1 MVWLGGTAMVY
12 NVFSK
17 LICILVMAEGGYDP
31 TDPTEKPPLI
41 PDTGDDDDDDAWGN
55 VDWNTPLDSADPD
68 RTQHFEPGGASTPAG
83 GESIPMTTRTRLP
96 QERGHLIDETSFG
109 GDEPTGRMAWQEI
122 REEFEMANESKL
134 KARYK
139 EKPKSGGAIL
149 EVSMRGKDKWYALYT
164 KSLGDTEK
172 TFNKSIPK
180 EIQNALGIPL
190 VSQQGPGDVAM
201 GALKALF
208 PDAKDVEAYFDKTT
222 KRLMIKKPGADQP
235 SYPLYATEAN
245 PNSRR
250 LNPEIPP
257 DLRAA
262 LGESALDQAT
272 TLQQER
278 DTNLREIVQKRNKL
292 VQLEETA
299 QEVQERR
306 QDLKNLRDRLKRLD
320 DDIRE
325 LEDKA
330 GPLDEEAIQRLKDEK
345 RALEAEHQRKREQLD
360 QANAD
365 AKTAL
370 QLQVEIND
378 IKLANRDIER
388 QINKLGIK
396 VRKPLEELQQDKADL
411 EKKLAENKQVLEDEN
426 ASPSEREAARKQVEQ
441 DERALERVNE
451 NIEREE
457 QKLPLRERVKNIFKK
472 YGWTLQAV
480 ALAVGIV
487 LSALALAATNGLKA
501 GTKAIGNG
509 LKAIGQKLGSLLPGL
524 IGSIVSY
531 IFKAAGSV
539 LSFLGEHAWL
549 LILAVVA
556 FFMERLLKRRR
567 R

>member
-1 MVWLGGTAMVY
+1 
-12 NVFSK
+12 
-17 LICILVMAEGGYDP
+17 MAEGGYDP
-31 TDPTEKPPLI
+31 TDPTNDKTPIAPGTGN
-41 PDTGDDDDDDAWGN
+41 DDDGDDPWDDF
-55 VDWNTPLDSADPD
+55 DWNTPVDPEDPD
-68 RTQHFEPGGASTPAG
+68 RTQPFEPGGASTPTG

-96 QERGHLIDETSFG
+96 QERGHLTDETSFG
-109 GDEPTGRMAWQEI
+109 GDEPTGRIAWQEI
-122 REEFEMANESKL
+122 REEFEMADESKL

-139 EKPKSGGAIL
+139 TKPRAGGGGGGAIL
-149 EVSMRGKDKWYALYT
+149 EVSMRAKDKWYALYT

-190 VSQQGPGDVAM
+190 AQQGPGDVAM

-208 PDAKDVEAYFDKTT
+208 PDAKDVEAYLDKTT

-292 VQLEETA
+292 VQLEEAA

-345 RALEAEHQRKREQLD
+345 RAFEAEHQRKREQLD

-396 VRKPLEELQQDKADL
+396 VRKPLEELQQDKTDL
-411 EKKLAENKQVLEDEN
+411 EKRLAENKQVLEDEN
-426 ASPSEREAARKQVEQ
+426 ASPSDIEAARKQVEQ

-472 YGWTLQAV
+472 YGCTLQAV

-524 IGSIVSY
+524 IGSIVNY
-531 IFKAAGSV
+531 IFKTAGSV

-549 LILAVVA
+549 LILAVVT
-556 FFMERLLKRRR
+556 FFMERLLKKRRR
-567 R
+567 

>member
-1 MVWLGGTAMVY
+1 
-12 NVFSK
+12 
-17 LICILVMAEGGYDP
+17 
-31 TDPTEKPPLI
+31 
-41 PDTGDDDDDDAWGN
+41 
-55 VDWNTPLDSADPD
+55 
-68 RTQHFEPGGASTPAG
+68 
-83 GESIPMTTRTRLP
+83 
-96 QERGHLIDETSFG
+96 
-109 GDEPTGRMAWQEI
+109 
-122 REEFEMANESKL
+122 
-134 KARYK
+134 
-139 EKPKSGGAIL
+139 
-149 EVSMRGKDKWYALYT
+149 MRGKDKWYPLYT
-164 KSLGDTEK
+164 KSLGDDSK
-172 TFNKSIPK
+172 TFNQSLPK
-180 EIQNALGIPL
+180 EIKNALGIPL
-190 VSQQGPGDVAM
+190 AQQGPGDVAM

-208 PDAKDVEAYFDKTT
+208 PDAKDVEAYLDKTT
-222 KRLMIKKPGADQP
+222 KRLMIKKPGDDQP

-245 PNSRR
+245 PNNRR

-292 VQLEETA
+292 VQLEEAA

-345 RALEAEHQRKREQLD
+345 RAFEVEHQRKKEQLD

-396 VRKPLEELQQDKADL
+396 VRKPLEELQQDKTDL
-411 EKKLAENKQVLEDEN
+411 EKRLAENKQVLEDEN
-426 ASPSEREAARKQVEQ
+426 ASPSVIEAARKQVEQ

-501 GTKAIGNG
+501 GTKALGNG

-556 FFMERLLKRRR
+556 FFMERLLKKRKSK
-567 R
+567 

>member
-1 MVWLGGTAMVY
+1 
-12 NVFSK
+12 
-17 LICILVMAEGGYDP
+17 MAEGGGVYDP
-31 TDPTEKPPLI
+31 TETIPPF
-41 PDTGDDDDDDAWGN
+41 PETGDDDNDDDDNFNWG
-55 VDWNTPLDSADPD
+55 PLPSPPDDPD
-68 RTQHFEPGGASTPAG
+68 TTGPFTPGASSTPAG
-83 GESIPMTTRTRLP
+83 GESIPMTERTRFP
-96 QERGHLIDETSFG
+96 QERGPRIDETSFG
-109 GDEPTGRMAWQEI
+109 GEPTERTAWAEI
-122 REEFEMANESKL
+122 EGEFPLADKSKL
-134 KARYK
+134 KSRYK
-139 EKPKSGGAIL
+139 TAPRSGGAVL
-149 EVSMRGKDKWYALYT
+149 EVSMRAKDKWYPLYT

-172 TFNKSIPK
+172 TFNTSIPK
-180 EIQNALGIPL
+180 EIQKALGKL
-190 VSQQGPGDVAM
+190 RTDQGPGDATM
-201 GALKALF
+201 RAFKNLF
-208 PDAKDVEAYFDKTT
+208 PDAKDVEAYLNKTT
-222 KRLMIKKPGADQP
+222 KQLMIKKPGADQP
-235 SYPLYATEAN
+235 SYPLYTTEAN
-245 PNSRR
+245 PNNQRFNSQR

-262 LGESALDQAT
+262 LGESAEDQAT

-278 DTNLREIVQKRNKL
+278 DANRREIVQKRNEL

-299 QEVQERR
+299 QRVQETR
-306 QDLKNLRDRLKRLD
+306 QEMDAQRNQIRQLD
-320 DDIRE
+320 TKIRE

-330 GPLDEEAIQRLKDEK
+330 GPLDEETIQRLKDEK
-345 RALEAEHQRKREQLD
+345 RAFEAEHQRKREQLD

-396 VRKPLEELQQDKADL
+396 VRKPLEELQQDKNDL
-411 EKKLAENKQVLEDEN
+411 EKKLAENKQVLENEN
-426 ASPSEREAARKQVEQ
+426 ASASEREAAKTQVEQ

-451 NIEREE
+451 DLEREE

-501 GTKAIGNG
+501 GTQAIGNG
-509 LKAIGQKLGSLLPGL
+509 LKTIGQKLGSLLPGL

-539 LSFLGEHAWL
+539 LSFLAEHAWL

-556 FFMERLLKRRR
+556 FFMERMLKKRRR
-567 R
+567 

>member
-1 MVWLGGTAMVY
+1 
-12 NVFSK
+12 
-17 LICILVMAEGGYDP
+17 MAEGGYDP
-31 TDPTEKPPLI
+31 TDPTTDRDPLI
-41 PDTGDDDDDDAWGN
+41 PGTGDDDDNDDG
-55 VDWNTPLDSADPD
+55 DWVAPDWDTPLERKDPD
-68 RTQHFEPGGASTPAG
+68 RTQPFEPGAASTPAG
-83 GESIPMTTRTRLP
+83 GESIPMTERTRLP
-96 QERGHLIDETSFG
+96 QERGPLSEETSFG
-109 GDEPTGRMAWQEI
+109 GEPTERLAWEEI
-122 REEFEMANESKL
+122 TTEFPLVDESIL

-139 EKPKSGGAIL
+139 TAPRAGWGGGGAIL
-149 EVSMRGKDKWYALYT
+149 EVSMRAKNKWYPLYT
-164 KSLGDTEK
+164 KSPGDIEK

-180 EIQNALGIPL
+180 QIQTALGIPL
-190 VSQQGPGDVAM
+190 THQGPENVAM
-201 GALKALF
+201 EVLKSLF
-208 PDAKDVEAYFDKTT
+208 PDAKDVEAHLDKTT
-222 KRLMIKKPGADQP
+222 KQLMIKKLGDDQP
-235 SYPLYATEAN
+235 SYPLYTTEAN
-245 PNSRR
+245 PNNRR

-257 DLRAA
+257 DLRTA
-262 LGESALDQAT
+262 LGESALKQSE

-278 DTNLREIVQKRNKL
+278 DTNLRELVQKENKL
-292 VQLEETA
+292 TQMQDATK
-299 QEVQERR
+299 EVKERQ
-306 QDLKNLRDRLKRLD
+306 QDLENLRDRIKQLD

-330 GPLDEEAIQRLKDEK
+330 GSWDEEAIQKLKDEK
-345 RALEAEHQRKREQLD
+345 RAFEAEHQRKREQLD

-396 VRKPLEELQQDKADL
+396 VRKPLEELQQDKTDL
-411 EKKLAENKQVLEDEN
+411 EKRLAENKQVLEDEN
-426 ASPSEREAARKQVEQ
+426 ASPSDIEAARKQVEQ

-531 IFKAAGSV
+531 IFKAAGQV
-539 LSFLGEHAWL
+539 FSFLAEHAWL

-556 FFMERLLKRRR
+556 FFMERLLKKRRR
-567 R
+567 

>member
-1 MVWLGGTAMVY
+1 MVY
-12 NVFSK
+12 NVFFK
-17 LICILVMAEGGYDP
+17 HICILVMAEGGYDP
-31 TDPTEKPPLI
+31 TDPTTEKTTLI

-55 VDWNTPLDSADPD
+55 VDWNTPVDPEDPD
-68 RTQHFEPGGASTPAG
+68 RTQPFEPGGASTPAG

-109 GDEPTGRMAWQEI
+109 GDEPTGRIAWQEI
-122 REEFEMANESKL
+122 REEFEMADESKL

-139 EKPKSGGAIL
+139 EKPRSGGAIL

-208 PDAKDVEAYFDKTT
+208 PDAKDVEAYLDKTT

-292 VQLEETA
+292 VQLEEAA

-345 RALEAEHQRKREQLD
+345 KALEAEHQRKREQLD

-411 EKKLAENKQVLEDEN
+411 EKRLAENKQVLADKN
-426 ASPSEREAARKQVEQ
+426 ASPSNIEAARKQVEQ

-472 YGWTLQAV
+472 YGWTLQVV

-487 LSALALAATNGLKA
+487 ISALALAATNGLKA
-501 GTKAIGNG
+501 GTKALGNG

-549 LILAVVA
+549 LILAVVT
-556 FFMERLLKRRR
+556 FFMERLLKMRRR
-567 R
+567 

>member
-1 MVWLGGTAMVY
+1 
-12 NVFSK
+12 
-17 LICILVMAEGGYDP
+17 MAEGGYDP
-31 TDPTEKPPLI
+31 TDPTTEKDPFI
-41 PDTGDDDDDDAWGN
+41 PDTGDDDDDGDDPW
-55 VDWNTPLDSADPD
+55 DNTDLSKIPAYPEPDPD
-68 RTQHFEPGGASTPAG
+68 RTQPFEPGAASTPAG

-96 QERGHLIDETSFG
+96 QERGHLTEETSFG
-109 GDEPTGRMAWQEI
+109 GDELTERVAWEEIKDQFKMADK
-122 REEFEMANESKL
+122 SKL
-134 KARYK
+134 KVRYK
-139 EKPKSGGAIL
+139 TAPRAGGGGGGAIL
-149 EVSMRGKDKWYALYT
+149 EVSMRAKDKWYPLYT

-190 VSQQGPGDVAM
+190 AQQGPGDVAM
-201 GALKALF
+201 GAFKNLF
-208 PDAKDVEAYFDKTT
+208 PDAKDVEAYLDKTT
-222 KRLMIKKPGADQP
+222 KRLMIKRPGADQP

-262 LGESALDQAT
+262 LGESAMDQAT

-292 VQLEETA
+292 VQLEEAA

-306 QDLKNLRDRLKRLD
+306 QDMKNLRDRLKRLD

-345 RALEAEHQRKREQLD
+345 RALEAEHQKKREQLD

-411 EKKLAENKQVLEDEN
+411 EKRLAENKQVLEDEN
-426 ASPSEREAARKQVEQ
+426 ASPSEREAANTQVEQ

-509 LKAIGQKLGSLLPGL
+509 LKVIGQKLGSLLPGL

-556 FFMERLLKRRR
+556 FFMERMLKRRR

>member
-1 MVWLGGTAMVY
+1 
-12 NVFSK
+12 
-17 LICILVMAEGGYDP
+17 MAEGGDYDP
-31 TDPTEKPPLI
+31 TTEKTPLI
-41 PDTGDDDDDDAWGN
+41 PGTGDDNDDDNWGN
-55 VDWNTPLDSADPD
+55 IHIVLDPEEPD
-68 RTQHFEPGGASTPAG
+68 RTQPFTPGAASTPAG
-83 GESIPMTTRTRLP
+83 GESIPMTERTRLP
-96 QERGHLIDETSFG
+96 QERGSLIDETSFG
-109 GDEPTGRMAWQEI
+109 GEPTGRAAWLEI
-122 REEFEMANESKL
+122 TPEFPLADESKL

-139 EKPKSGGAIL
+139 RASRSGGAIL
-149 EVSMRGKDKWYALYT
+149 EVSMKEKDKWYALYT
-164 KSLGDTEK
+164 KSSGDTEK
-172 TFNKSIPK
+172 TFNTSIPK

-190 VSQQGPGDVAM
+190 TQQGPGDVAM
-201 GALKALF
+201 RALKSLF
-208 PDAKDVEAYFDKTT
+208 PDAKDVEAYLDKTT

-245 PNSRR
+245 PKSQR

-292 VQLEETA
+292 VQLEEAA

-345 RALEAEHQRKREQLD
+345 RAFEAEHQRKREQLD

-396 VRKPLEELQQDKADL
+396 VRKPLEELQQEKDDL
-411 EKKLAENKQVLEDEN
+411 EKRLTENKRVLEDEN
-426 ASPSEREAARKQVEQ
+426 ASPSEREAAKQKVEE
-441 DERALERVNE
+441 DEQALERVNE
-451 NIEREE
+451 NMEREE
-457 QKLPLRERVKNIFKK
+457 QKLSLRERVKNIFKK

-509 LKAIGQKLGSLLPGL
+509 LKTIGQKLGSLLPGL

-556 FFMERLLKRRR
+556 FFMERMLKGRRR
-567 R
+567 

>member
-1 MVWLGGTAMVY
+1 
-12 NVFSK
+12 
-17 LICILVMAEGGYDP
+17 MAEGGWDP
-31 TDPTEKPPLI
+31 TTEKPPF
-41 PDTGDDDDDDAWGN
+41 PDTGDNNDDDDDNFNWDDIPPFN
-55 VDWNTPLDSADPD
+55 PDPD
-68 RTQHFEPGGASTPAG
+68 STQPFEPGAASTPAG
-83 GESIPMTTRTRLP
+83 GESIPMTERTRLP
-96 QERGHLIDETSFG
+96 KERGPRIDETSFG
-109 GDEPTGRMAWQEI
+109 GEPT
-122 REEFEMANESKL
+122 EMAAWSEIEDEFPLADKSKL
-134 KARYK
+134 KSRYK
-139 EKPKSGGAIL
+139 TTSRSDGAIL
-149 EVSMRGKDKWYALYT
+149 EVSMRAKDKWYPLYT

-172 TFNKSIPK
+172 TFNTSIPK
-180 EIQNALGIPL
+180 EIQKALGKTL
-190 VSQQGPGDVAM
+190 TQQGPGDAAM
-201 GALKALF
+201 RAFKQLF
-208 PDAKDVEAYFDKTT
+208 PDAKDVEAYLNKTT
-222 KRLMIKKPGADQP
+222 KQLMIKKSGADQP
-235 SYPLYATEAN
+235 SYPLYTTEAN
-245 PNSRR
+245 PNNQRFNTQR

-262 LGESALDQAT
+262 LGESAVDQAT

-278 DTNLREIVQKRNKL
+278 DTNMREIVQKRNKL
-292 VQLEETA
+292 VQLEKTTQEA
-299 QEVQERR
+299 QETR
-306 QDLKNLRDRLKRLD
+306 QNLDALRNQIRQLD
-320 DDIRE
+320 DEIRK

-330 GPLDEEAIQRLKDEK
+330 GSWDEEAIQKLKDEK
-345 RALEAEHQRKREQLD
+345 RAFEAEHQRKKEQLD

-396 VRKPLEELQQDKADL
+396 VRKPLEELQQDKTDL
-411 EKKLAENKQVLEDEN
+411 EKRLAENKQVLENEN
-426 ASPSEREAARKQVEQ
+426 ASPSEREAAKTQVEQ

-451 NIEREE
+451 DLEREE

-501 GTKAIGNG
+501 GTQAIGNG
-509 LKAIGQKLGSLLPGL
+509 LKTIGQKLGSLLPGL

-539 LSFLGEHAWL
+539 LSFLAEHAWL

>member
-1 MVWLGGTAMVY
+1 
-12 NVFSK
+12 
-17 LICILVMAEGGYDP
+17 MAEGGYDP
-31 TDPTEKPPLI
+31 TTENETPWEDHGI
-41 PDTGDDDDDDAWGN
+41 DHDGDDDDDT
-55 VDWNTPLDSADPD
+55 TPGTPAA
-68 RTQHFEPGGASTPAG
+68 ASTPYRPGAPSTPYHP
-83 GESIPMTTRTRLP
+83 GEEHEMTNLP
-96 QERGHLIDETSFG
+96 QEQSGVQSLGGVSWKIVKYTFPDANHAVLETSI
-109 GDEPTGRMAWQEI
+109 EQKSQRVLI
-122 REEFEMANESKL
+122 R
-134 KARYK
+134 
-139 EKPKSGGAIL
+139 
-149 EVSMRGKDKWYALYT
+149 MRGGGKKPYHLYT
-164 KSLGDTEK
+164 KSRETGKPHLNPGL
-172 TFNKSIPK
+172 PL
-180 EIQNALGIPL
+180 EIRRALGT
-190 VSQQGPGDVAM
+190 SAM
-201 GALKALF
+201 
-208 PDAKDVEAYFDKTT
+208 
-222 KRLMIKKPGADQP
+222 DQ
-235 SYPLYATEAN
+235 STV
-245 PNSRR
+245 
-250 LNPEIPP
+250 
-257 DLRAA
+257 
-262 LGESALDQAT
+262 
-272 TLQQER
+272 LQQER
-278 DTNLREIVQKRNKL
+278 DTNLQEIVQKRNKL
-292 VQLEETA
+292 AQMQDAA

-306 QDLKNLRDRLKRLD
+306 QDLESLRDRIKGFD

-330 GPLDEEAIQRLKDEK
+330 EPLDEEAIQRLKDEK
-345 RALEAEHQRKREQLD
+345 KTLKAEHQRKREQLD

-411 EKKLAENKQVLEDEN
+411 EKRLAENKQVLADEN
-426 ASPSEREAARKQVEQ
+426 ASPSNIEAARKQIEQ

-487 LSALALAATNGLKA
+487 LNALALAATNGLKA
-501 GTKAIGNG
+501 GTKALGNG

>member
-1 MVWLGGTAMVY
+1 
-12 NVFSK
+12 
-17 LICILVMAEGGYDP
+17 MAEGGYDP
-31 TDPTEKPPLI
+31 MDPTTEKTPL
-41 PDTGDDDDDDAWGN
+41 PDTGDDDDDIDISKYDIHGN
-55 VDWNTPLDSADPD
+55 PIDPETTGPFTPGA
-68 RTQHFEPGGASTPAG
+68 ASTPAG
-83 GESIPMTTRTRLP
+83 GESIPMTERTRLP
-96 QERGHLIDETSFG
+96 QERGSLIDETSFG
-109 GDEPTGRMAWQEI
+109 SEPTGRVAWQEI
-122 REEFEMANESKL
+122 REKFEMADESKL

-139 EKPKSGGAIL
+139 KAPRSGGAIL
-149 EVSMRGKDKWYALYT
+149 EVSMREKDKWYALYT
-164 KSLGDTEK
+164 KS
-172 TFNKSIPK
+172 FNTSIPK

-190 VSQQGPGDVAM
+190 TQQGPGDVAM

-208 PDAKDVEAYFDKTT
+208 PDAKDVEAYLDKTT

-235 SYPLYATEAN
+235 SYPLYATESN
-245 PNSRR
+245 QR

-257 DLRAA
+257 DLRAS
-262 LGESALDQAT
+262 LGESTLDQAT

-278 DTNLREIVQKRNKL
+278 DKNLREIVQKRNKL
-292 VQLEETA
+292 VQLEEAA

-306 QDLKNLRDRLKRLD
+306 QDLKNLRDQLKQID

-330 GPLDEEAIQRLKDEK
+330 GPLDEETIQRLKDEK
-345 RALEAEHQRKREQLD
+345 RAFEAEHQRKREQLD

-396 VRKPLEELQQDKADL
+396 VRKPLEELQQEKDDL
-411 EKKLAENKQVLEDEN
+411 EKRLTENKRVLEDEN
-426 ASPSEREAARKQVEQ
+426 ASPSEREAAKQKVEE
-441 DERALERVNE
+441 DEQALERVNE
-451 NIEREE
+451 NMEREE
-457 QKLPLRERVKNIFKK
+457 QKLSLRERVKNIFKK

-509 LKAIGQKLGSLLPGL
+509 LKTIGQKLGSLLPGL

-531 IFKAAGSV
+531 IFKAAGQV
-539 LSFLGEHAWL
+539 FSFLAEHAWL

-556 FFMERLLKRRR
+556 FFMERMLKRRR